1 MTLDDFLAEYRRR
14 SVESIVALLRE
25 SAVVSLQDLR
35 ELLAEAPELR
45 GVSLAEV
52 FGGRPRGAPA
62 RPTSSSAAARVA
74 AYLLDLARTG
84 TAETG
89 GVMVKVPN
97 HAQIGERVAATRETV
112 SLALAILGRRNLVT
126 VYPRWILVRDQAGLA
141 VVAGRPPLRS
151 SCPT

>member
-25 SAVVSLQDLR
+25 SAVVSLRDLR

-52 FGGRPRGAPA
+52 FGRRPRGAPA

-74 AYLLDLARTG
+74 AYLLDLATTG
-84 TAETG
+84 TAEKRG
-89 GVMVKVPN
+89 IMVKVPS
-97 HAQIGERVAATRETV
+97 HAAIAERVDAAPETV
-112 SLALAILGRRNLVT
+112 ALALAVLGRRDLVT
-126 VYPRWILVRDQAGLA
+126 VYPRRVLVRDRAGLA

-151 SCPT
+151 